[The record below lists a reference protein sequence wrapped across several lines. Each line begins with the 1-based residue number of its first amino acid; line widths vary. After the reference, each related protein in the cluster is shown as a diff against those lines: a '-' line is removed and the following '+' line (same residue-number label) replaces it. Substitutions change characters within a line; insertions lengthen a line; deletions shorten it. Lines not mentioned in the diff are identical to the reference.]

1 MKKEYITPE
10 MLALEMQVSPIC
22 TISGGGTVSVDDDPA
37 NAIDP
42 GIALGR
48 EDDFGFEF
56 EDDFDFDE

>member
-1 MKKEYITPE
+1 